1 MEEYNHIKPSEE
13 AQENHIKKATNVKF
27 FEDWFPEYSQ
37 DTDADSESRPRTVNH
52 IDIKVHGSD
61 KQLTIADI
69 DKRAR
74 EVNHNAVILVS
85 LLILTF
91 SLLFWDFLYRILW
104 YIYHK
109 KMELYIYN
117 EIPSKKF
124 FNTTMHLFFQFVT
137 TSLTSNC
144 FWVRLVSENVDY
156 Y

>member
-27 FEDWFPEYSQ
+27 FEDWFPEYFQ

-85 LLILTF
+85 FDFLSLILRPF
-91 SLLFWDFLYRILW
+91 GQDPLIQS
-104 YIYHK
+104 YIIK

-117 EIPSKKF
+117 EIPSKRF
-124 FNTTMHLFFQFVT
+124 FNTTMHFFLQFVT

-144 FWVRLVSENVDY
+144 F
-156 Y
+156 

>member
-27 FEDWFPEYSQ
+27 FEDWFPEYFQ

-85 LLILTF
+85 FFRLSLSLILRPF
-91 SLLFWDFLYRILW
+91 GQDPLIQS
-104 YIYHK
+104 YIIK
-109 KMELYIYN
+109 KNGTVYL
-117 EIPSKKF
+117 
-124 FNTTMHLFFQFVT
+124 Q
-137 TSLTSNC
+137 
-144 FWVRLVSENVDY
+144 
-156 Y
+156 

>member
-27 FEDWFPEYSQ
+27 FEDWFPEYFQ

-69 DKRAR
+69 DKRAK
-74 EVNHNAVILVS
+74 EVNHILVS
-85 LLILTF
+85 FFWL
-91 SLLFWDFLYRILW
+91 SLSYFETLW
-104 YIYHK
+104 TGSFDTYIIK
-109 KMELYIYN
+109 EMELYIYN

-124 FNTTMHLFFQFVT
+124 LTQQCTFIQFVT
-137 TSLTSNC
+137 TSLSSNC
-144 FWVRLVSENVDY
+144 FWLRLHRENVDY

>member
-52 IDIKVHGSD
+52 IDIKVHGSE

-85 LLILTF
+85 FFRL
-91 SLLFWDFLYRILW
+91 SLSYFETLW
-104 YIYHK
+104 TGSFDTIIYYK
-109 KMELYIYN
+109 KN
-117 EIPSKKF
+117 
-124 FNTTMHLFFQFVT
+124 VT
-137 TSLTSNC
+137 VYLQ
-144 FWVRLVSENVDY
+144 
-156 Y
+156 

>member
-27 FEDWFPEYSQ
+27 FEDWFPEYFQ

-85 LLILTF
+85 FDFLSLILRPF
-91 SLLFWDFLYRILW
+91 GQDPLIQS
-104 YIYHK
+104 YIIK

-124 FNTTMHLFFQFVT
+124 FLTQQCTYFFN
-137 TSLTSNC
+137 L
-144 FWVRLVSENVDY
+144 
-156 Y
+156 